1 MADERE
7 EVRKHLIARKAFN
20 THLAV
25 YAVVN
30 AFLILIWGVTGG
42 GYFWPMWPLAGW
54 GIGLAIHAWT
64 TFGHLG
70 VTDADIDAELER
82 RRRAAGA
89 A

>member
-7 EVRKHLIARKAFN
+7 EVRKQLIVRRAFN
-20 THLAV
+20 THFAV

-30 AFLILIWGVTGG
+30 AFLILIWGVTGA
-42 GYFWPMWPLAGW
+42 GYFWPMWPIAGW
-54 GIGLAIHAWT
+54 GIGLAIHAWVT
-64 TFGHLG
+64 YGHVG
-70 VTDADIDAELER
+70 VTEADIDAELER

>member
-7 EVRKHLIARKAFN
+7 EVRKQLIARKAFN

-30 AFLILIWGVTGG
+30 AFLIMIWGVTGA
-42 GYFWPMWPLAGW
+42 GYFWPMWPLLGW
-54 GIGLAIHAWT
+54 GVGLAVHAWV
-64 TFGHLG
+64 TFGHVG
-70 VTDADIDAELER
+70 VTEADIDAELER